1 MGSCSCWFSSEANE
15 NLLSHGLFF
24 FSFFFFQMQ
33 GLITKC
39 LWGYLCSDENVRLYK
54 FCLSKQ
60 SATQLTVTDTVRM
73 PWTVTALCTLMV

>member
-1 MGSCSCWFSSEANE
+1 
-15 NLLSHGLFF
+15 
-24 FSFFFFQMQ
+24 MQ

-60 SATQLTVTDTVRM
+60 SATQLTVTDSED
-73 PWTVTALCTLMV
+73 ALDCHCFMHFDGLKIELYY